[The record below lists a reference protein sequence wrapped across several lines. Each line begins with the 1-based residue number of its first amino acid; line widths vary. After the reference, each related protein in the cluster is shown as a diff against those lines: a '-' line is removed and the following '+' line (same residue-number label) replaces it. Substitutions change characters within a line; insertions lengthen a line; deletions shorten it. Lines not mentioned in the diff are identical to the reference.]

1 MNIDRVARHFP
12 ALKLRRG
19 TAACLLL
26 AAALPFAATPVSSQ
40 AADTT
45 AAATAQVAAG
55 PSAPVTP
62 VPPEYDLPP
71 AESSGR
77 ATIILGGGCYWG
89 MQAVFQHIKGVT
101 NVTAGYTGG
110 LKSTANYAKVTGDG
124 TGHAETVLIEYDPS
138 KLTLGMLLQV
148 YFFVAHDPTQLNR
161 QGPDVGSQYR
171 SVIFTDSADEK
182 RVAVAYMNQIDD
194 LKLFPYPLAT
204 KVRPLFPFYRAEG
217 YHQNY
222 VQNHPTQRYVR
233 LHDLPKLKRLKQAF
247 PKLWRETPLRYV
259 PEENKRSK
267 LIPPPDFG
275 NAK

>member
-1 MNIDRVARHFP
+1 MSVDRVAKP
-12 ALKLRRG
+12 LALLELRRG
-19 TAACLLL
+19 AAAWLLL
-26 AAALPFAATPVSSQ
+26 AAALPFAAAPGSSQ
-40 AADTT
+40 AADKTT
-45 AAATAQVAAG
+45 APTVQAAVG
-55 PSAPVTP
+55 PTVPVTP
-62 VPPEYDLPP
+62 VPPEYDLPL
-71 AESSGR
+71 AEASGR

-110 LKSTANYAKVTGDG
+110 LKSTASYARVIGDG
-124 TGHAETVLIEYDPS
+124 TGHAETVLVEYDPS
-138 KLTLGMLLQV
+138 KLTLGTLLQV

-171 SVIFTDSADEK
+171 SVIFTDSPDEK

-194 LKLFPYPLAT
+194 LKLFPYPVAT
-204 KVRPLFPFYRAEG
+204 KLRSLFPFYRAEG

-247 PKLWRETPLRYV
+247 PKLWQETPLRYV

-267 LIPPPDFG
+267 LLPPPTLD
-275 NAK
+275 